1 MGKFSRKGVTKVL
14 FTDTLTAAATTMLP
28 SRAELTGAT
37 KLTPAIAAIDG
48 FSVEN
53 QQIDTPTMEATF
65 DAKIPGS
72 DQAADSSITF
82 YEDDTDA
89 ELETTLAKGTEGWV
103 IILRKGDVPA
113 NTSMDVYPVRVAS
126 ISPQY
131 TVDNEA
137 AKFMVTFSITEPPL
151 IGGAVPASS

>member
-1 MGKFSRKGVTKVL
+1 MAKFSRKGTTKIL
-14 FTDTLTAAATTMLP
+14 FTDTIADTGMVPTRTELTA
-28 SRAELTGAT
+28 AT
-37 KLTPAIAAIDG
+37 KLTPSIAAVDG

-53 QQIDTPTMEATF
+53 QEIDTPTMESTF

-72 DQAADSSITF
+72 DQASDSTITF
-82 YEDDTDA
+82 YEDDTTNTI
-89 ELETTLAKGTEGWV
+89 ETTLAKGTEGYV

-126 ISPQY
+126 ISPAY

-137 AKFMVTFSITEPPL
+137 AKFMVKFSITDLPV
-151 IGGAVPASS
+151 IGAAVPASS